1 LKYAIKVK
9 DKMIRTLKLKK
20 EIWVQK
26 DNKKFYVEEK
36 KRSVFKTK
44 EEAEEARLFKAVE
57 EIILIEDKEQ

>member
-1 LKYAIKVK
+1 
-9 DKMIRTLKLKK
+9 MIRTLKLKK

>member
-1 LKYAIKVK
+1 MKYAIKVK